1 MSVVIIF
8 LYTLFFFLFEK
19 SEKIK
24 RSITYGCASALLVT
38 LYLFLVNDYGF
49 FVNLLKNIDLS
60 ISETRVLIFGFMVTI
75 YCFFSDR
82 LLSFLDI
89 YKKVFIVVIFL
100 ASCVEGLG
108 NIYLFYPCLLYFLIN
123 KKVSFSVYLISLVS
137 WLTFLVV
144 KNESLA
150 NVIFILQV
158 ISFNYFFML
167 LYESKNFFVLSYP
180 SLLLHF
186 KSINL
191 DAHYSWGL
199 IILICSLL
207 FYFWCVKFFENKK
220 SNLVILLIP
229 LFVYVG
235 SQFWSAQNQIESIML
250 FLYLLCSLLKVLE
263 NKEKKHAMYF
273 GVPFLLLYL
282 FLPFSPLFKFG
293 SAFNE
298 MGLSFIFYLILIM
311 VNFVIGSLSVKYI
324 KTLIL
329 DKKKIYLSIKN
340 EYGVR
345 LTALFIIGIM
355 CTLYLKDYD
364 SGSIVLR
371 ENEPVVYILA
381 IMSLA
386 LGIMFKYIA
395 DDSNTIKD
403 IFGRMYYKAKS
414 SFSFSFN
421 KKIPMF
427 RFGDGINLNEI
438 SYLFKNH
445 SIQHRLELII
455 VYMFIVLVIVYLMVF
470 K

>member
-1 MSVVIIF
+1 
-8 LYTLFFFLFEK
+8 
-19 SEKIK
+19 
-24 RSITYGCASALLVT
+24 
-38 LYLFLVNDYGF
+38 
-49 FVNLLKNIDLS
+49 
-60 ISETRVLIFGFMVTI
+60 
-75 YCFFSDR
+75 
-82 LLSFLDI
+82 
-89 YKKVFIVVIFL
+89 
-100 ASCVEGLG
+100 
-108 NIYLFYPCLLYFLIN
+108 
-123 KKVSFSVYLISLVS
+123 
-137 WLTFLVV
+137 
-144 KNESLA
+144 
-150 NVIFILQV
+150 
-158 ISFNYFFML
+158 
-167 LYESKNFFVLSYP
+167 
-180 SLLLHF
+180 
-186 KSINL
+186 
-191 DAHYSWGL
+191 
-199 IILICSLL
+199 
-207 FYFWCVKFFENKK
+207 
-220 SNLVILLIP
+220 
-229 LFVYVG
+229 VG